1 VDRVVLRRVGPG
13 ELGAADTSG
22 LAELYE
28 QVAGDFVPPLTFR
41 SGTTQSGLR
50 DLERANSGDYLEQML
65 GQDLIVAT
73 QADRVIGFLSFRA
86 RYEDPRFPHVCPCIY
101 VSTIA
106 VRHDQRRNGI
116 ARQLYTHLFEL
127 PADLPDWVVLRT
139 WSTNTGHLRLLADL
153 GFAIILSIPDD
164 RAENIDT
171 VYLAAPRRVTSTD
184 DETGGSSNT
193 TARRV
198 PDYLA

>member
-1 VDRVVLRRVGPG
+1 MDRVVLRRIGPG
-13 ELGAADTSG
+13 ELADAETRG
-22 LAELYE
+22 LAEVYE

-50 DLERANSGDYLEQML
+50 DLEHAGSDDYFEQML

-73 QADRVIGFLSFRA
+73 QADRVVGFLSFRA
-86 RYEDPRFPHVCPCIY
+86 RYEDPRFPRVCPCIY

-116 ARQLYTHLFEL
+116 AKQLYTHLFEL
-127 PADLPDWVVLRT
+127 PGDLPDWVVLRT

-153 GFAIILSIPDD
+153 GFAMIFSIPDD

-171 VYLAAPRRVTSTD
+171 VYLAAPRATSAD
-184 DETGGSSNT
+184 DETRGSAH
-193 TARRV
+193 TAARNV
-198 PDYLA
+198 PDLA

>member
-1 VDRVVLRRVGPG
+1 MDEVLLRQVGPG
-13 ELGAADTSG
+13 DLTDAETDG
-22 LAELYE
+22 LAEVYE

-41 SGTTQSGLR
+41 SGTTQGGLR
-50 DLERANSGDYLEQML
+50 DLGRAESDDYFEQML

-73 QADRVIGFLSFRA
+73 QADQVIGFLSYRA
-86 RYEDPRFPHVCPCIY
+86 RYEDPRFQRVCPCIY

-116 ARQLYTHLFEL
+116 ARQLYAYLFGLPDNL
-127 PADLPDWVVLRT
+127 PAWVVLRT

-153 GFAIILSIPDD
+153 GFEMILSLPDD

-171 VYLAAPRRVTSTD
+171 VYLAARRATAAD
-184 DETGGSSNT
+184 DEPGCSAP
-193 TARRV
+193 TAAHTV
-198 PDYLA
+198 PDLA